1 MADDR
6 NSSPGFPAIAGIA
19 LLAAVLGFAGGW
31 AAPLTGVTRHST
43 ENVVR
48 DYILDN
54 PEILPQA
61 IQKLQARE
69 AAARMDPIRKTLE
82 TPYAGAFLGNPKGS
96 VVLVEFSDYACG
108 YCRQS
113 MADVDALVA
122 ENPDLK
128 VVMREYPILSPLS
141 TEAARWALAA
151 AKQGKFAAFHR
162 AMFNVGRPS
171 EANIQK
177 AAKQAGLDIAKARE
191 AIASSDIETEIGRN
205 LAIGERMG
213 FDGTPSWVIGDQA
226 FSGAV
231 GRKALAKAI
240 ADARGK

>member
-6 NSSPGFPAIAGIA
+6 SAPLRLPAVAGIA
-19 LLAAVLGFAGGW
+19 LLSAVLGFAGGW
-31 AAPLTGVTRHST
+31 AAPLTGVTRHAT

-69 AAARMDPIRKTLE
+69 AAARVEPIRKAVE
-82 TPYAGAFLGNPKGS
+82 TPFPGAFLGNPKGA

-113 MADVDALVA
+113 MADVDALIA

-128 VVMREYPILSPLS
+128 VVLREYPILSPLS
-141 TEAARWALAA
+141 TQAARWALAA
-151 AKQGKFAAFHR
+151 AQQGKFAAFHS
-162 AMFNVGRPS
+162 AMFKVGRPS

-177 AAKQAGLDIAKARE
+177 AAQQAGLDIAKARQ
-191 AIASSDIETEIGRN
+191 AITSPDIEAEIGRN
-205 LAIGERMG
+205 LSIGQRMG
-213 FDGTPSWVIGDQA
+213 FDGTPSWVIGDNA
-226 FSGAV
+226 FSGAL
-231 GRKALAKAI
+231 GKEALAKAI